1 MKIFLKEYWPL
12 ILITLAIAGFVS
24 KALYNYPLGIMAIIG
39 FYRVVVSPKSIWEDK
54 ILRTFVILFLCL
66 WIPLLI
72 SLIDAINP
80 SRSSQTIFSYLRFL
94 FAGLFIIQEL
104 SKDGKFFRIFNNCV
118 FFIILFWCIDAS
130 IQFFVGHNLL
140 GYPYRPGEITGMFFP
155 RNTISHIC
163 AILSPIY
170 FYVVFEYSHKN
181 KLFWLSVIP
190 VFFIVLI
197 SGRRAAWIMLALC
210 TFGFFIYAYLAS
222 FNKSKTLRVSVI
234 ISFAIGV
241 ILATTIMFNQPTK
254 ERFKETLGLFSFD
267 YSLINT
273 ATSIRLPIW
282 GVAYSIFKEHP
293 VNGIGPRG
301 FRFVYHEY
309 AKLDADNIETKS
321 DRLNYL
327 FSLNLPPTHPH
338 LLILEILAETGV
350 IGLMGFFLFFYFL
363 IKQRKIIKNV
373 SYEFVFFIPVLV
385 SLFPFNAHMAFYGSV
400 WSSMIWLLMALYFAA
415 MKLSLS
421 KKTDIVLK

>member
-24 KALYNYPLGIMAIIG
+24 KALYNYPLGIMAIVG

-140 GYPYRPGEITGMFFP
+140 GFPYRPGEITGMFFP

-254 ERFKETLGLFSFD
+254 DRFKTTLGLFSFD
-267 YSLINT
+267 YESINAAT
-273 ATSIRLPIW
+273 AARLTIW
-282 GVAYSIFKEHP
+282 QTAYSIFREHP
-293 VNGIGPRG
+293 INGIGPRG
-301 FRFVYHEY
+301 FRFIYHDY
-309 AKLDADNIETKS
+309 GKRDDIYIISKS
-321 DRLNYL
+321 NRLNYL
-327 FSLNLPPTHPH
+327 FSKNLPPTHPH
-338 LLILEILAETGV
+338 LLILEILAEAGV
-350 IGLMGFFLFFYFL
+350 IGLVGFLLLFYLL
-363 IKQRKIIKNV
+363 IKSIRYTAN
-373 SYEFVFFIPVLV
+373 SFNGFVFLVPVV
-385 SLFPFNAHMAFYGSV
+385 VAIFPFNAHMAFYGSV
-400 WSSMIWLLMALYFAA
+400 WSSMIWLLIAFYASAL
-415 MKLSLS
+415 KLSLS
-421 KKTDIVLK
+421 K